1 MPHEVGMQ
9 IPFDLLEVPPQDA
22 VSESMTTLYQ
32 CIISA
37 LMKNG
42 RLMDRSGHVLIVAE
56 LAREFDVLDIDGRR
70 PAPLTIETA

>member
-1 MPHEVGMQ
+1 MQ